1 MVLWCV
7 IGFILVLI
15 ASCEFYALKTGVP
28 TVTSNPSAR
37 RKMIELLKAE
47 AGLRTRERP
56 FTILDLGSGTG
67 KLTLEIGRALP
78 SARVVGL
85 EISLVP
91 YLLSLLRQRIW
102 GLFWGGKNVAY
113 KRVDFWPYDL
123 SGVDAVVIF
132 INGSIRERMAAKLKA
147 DLPSGAL
154 IISNEMYLP
163 GWGPLAT
170 HAVGFLKLKVV
181 VYRQA

>member
-1 MVLWCV
+1 MVLWYV

-37 RKMIELLKAE
+37 RKMIELLKEE
-47 AGLRTRERP
+47 AALRTRERP

-67 KLTLEIGRALP
+67 KLALEIGRALP

-102 GLFWGGKNVAY
+102 GLFWATANVAY
-113 KRVDFWPYDL
+113 KREDFWPYDL

-132 INGSIRERMAAKLKA
+132 INGNIRERMAAKLKA
-147 DLPSGAL
+147 ALPSGAL
-154 IISNEMYLP
+154 VISNETHLP
-163 GWGPLAT
+163 DWTPLAT
-170 HAVGFLKLKVV
+170 HTVGLLKLKVV